1 MTPQLLRGIL
11 TNYERCYRDLC
22 YEQTRLLRA
31 GEDVSTVRTR
41 LRFYGDEIKE
51 LRPQVTALE
60 SVQRAAR

>member
-1 MTPQLLRGIL
+1 MTPQLLRGL
-11 TNYERCYRDLC
+11 LSRYEHRYRDLC
-22 YEQTRLLRA
+22 TEQTRLLRA

-41 LRFYGDEIKE
+41 LCFYGDEIKD